1 LQKGTRKMEQ
11 TGQPSSASASSQ
23 AVNKT
28 LRPRVARKTA
38 VPATLREKRE
48 MCMPTLS
55 KPTEILQ
62 KNKNGPVLRFF
73 CALAFTA
80 LSVFAAS
87 VAAQNAEHS
96 PGWVVLPVEEYR
108 ALHER
113 AYPIEREPEPPP
125 VEATLTRVDYDLRI
139 NGESAGAGELASG
152 RATLT
157 IDVLKDGWV
166 RVPIPAGLLVRE
178 ARLDGKLVSLVSG
191 GIGKGGS
198 QLSALLSHA
207 GRAVLLLDIA
217 LPVVS
222 SAGEESIALPSAA
235 SGVTR
240 ASVQLPRQGVDIRLT
255 GGLLSE
261 KSESGAESKWV
272 AYGRGNEAL
281 AFTWRRKTEDHRAT
295 QPLRLRGSLTELLG
309 LGEDA
314 TSINAEVNLEVT
326 QGAAREAKVQIP
338 DKVTVN
344 QVLGAM
350 VADWEVKG
358 GELSVTFLE
367 PVEQTARFVITGET
381 RNPREGE
388 IGVPLLRLL
397 NAERETG
404 GVAVEV
410 LGAGEIKDI
419 KTEGLESAD
428 ATDLGELVANRQ
440 SPSLA
445 AFRFRAGEKI
455 TRSLDLNIARYTPQ
469 AVLMANVEEA
479 RYQVLV
485 SSEGKTFVQARY
497 AVRNNQ
503 RNFLKITLP
512 AGATLWSAS
521 LSGKP
526 VRPGQA
532 PDGSVLLPLD
542 KARAGEEAP
551 PFAVEVVYLM
561 RGNAW
566 NDKGQFALALPA
578 LDLPVSRTGL
588 LLYHPPLFKVTA
600 EPGTFRS
607 EPYEN
612 PVSAALAPVLED
624 SRRVGGIGGGAG
636 INSPQPP
643 PPPATPQPYDS
654 DLKDESKSK
663 RPQSET
669 EALLDKFKIDSLA
682 GKRAGILPI
691 HVSFPAFGPSL
702 FLVSELTGENQTP
715 SAVLN
720 FQRDKK
726 AGGK

>member
-1 LQKGTRKMEQ
+1 MF
-11 TGQPSSASASSQ
+11 
-23 AVNKT
+23 V
-28 LRPRVARKTA
+28 VA
-38 VPATLREKRE
+38 
-48 MCMPTLS
+48 
-55 KPTEILQ
+55 
-62 KNKNGPVLRFF
+62 
-73 CALAFTA
+73 A
-80 LSVFAAS
+80 LSIFSANLS
-87 VAAQNAEHS
+87 AQSGEHS

-108 ALHER
+108 TLHER
-113 AYPIEREPEPPP
+113 AYPIECEPEPPP

-139 NGESAGAGELASG
+139 NGETTAGELASG

-178 ARLDGKLVSLVSG
+178 ARLDGKLVSLVPSG
-191 GIGKGGS
+191 SGKGGG

-217 LPVVS
+217 LPVTS
-222 SAGEESIALPSAA
+222 SAGEESIALPSTA

-240 ASVQLPRQGVDIRLT
+240 ASVQLPRQGVDVRLA

-261 KSESGAESKWV
+261 KSESTAGSKWI

-295 QPLRLRGSLTELLG
+295 QPLRLRGSLTQLLG

-326 QGAAREAKVQIP
+326 QGAAHEVKIEVP
-338 DKVTVN
+338 EKVTVN

-350 VADWEVKG
+350 VADWEVSG
-358 GELSVTFLE
+358 GVLSVKFLE
-367 PVEQTARFVITGET
+367 PVEQAARFVITGET
-381 RNPREGE
+381 RVPRDGD
-388 IGVPLLRLL
+388 IAIPLLRLM

-410 LGAGEIKDI
+410 LGAGEIKDV

-445 AFRFRAGEKI
+445 AFRFRSGDGKI
-455 TRSLDLNIARYTPQ
+455 ARALKVKIARYTPQ

-479 RYQVLV
+479 RYRVLV
-485 SSEGKTFVQARY
+485 SSQGKTFVEARY

-503 RNFLKITLP
+503 RNFLKVTLP
-512 AGATLWSAS
+512 LGATLWSAS
-521 LSGKP
+521 LSGRP

-532 PDGSVLLPLD
+532 PDNGILLPLD
-542 KARAGEEAP
+542 KARAGEDAP
-551 PFAVEVVYLM
+551 PLAVEIVYLM
-561 RGNAW
+561 RGTAW
-566 NDKGQFALALPA
+566 NEKGQFQLPLPA

-588 LLYHPPLFKVTA
+588 LVYHPPLFRVTA
-600 EPGTFRS
+600 EPGSFRS
-607 EPYEN
+607 APYEN
-612 PVSAALAPVLED
+612 PVSTALAGQQED
-624 SRRVGGIGGGAG
+624 SRIVAG
-636 INSPQPP
+636 LAGSPQPP
-643 PPPATPQPYDS
+643 PPPLDS
-654 DLKDESKSK
+654 DMKDESKLK

-669 EALLDKFKIDSLA
+669 EALLDKFKADSLT
-682 GKRAGILPI
+682 GNRAGILPI

-702 FLVSELTGENQTP
+702 FLVSELTGENRAP
-715 SAVLN
+715 SVVFS

>member
-1 LQKGTRKMEQ
+1 M
-11 TGQPSSASASSQ
+11 S
-23 AVNKT
+23 
-28 LRPRVARKTA
+28 ARK
-38 VPATLREKRE
+38 ATIYGRKFGLIFLF
-48 MCMPTLS
+48 P
-55 KPTEILQ
+55 
-62 KNKNGPVLRFF
+62 F
-73 CALAFTA
+73 ALMLAA
-80 LSVFAAS
+80 LTIFAANS
-87 VAAQNAEHS
+87 TAQGNEHS

-108 ALHER
+108 TLHAR
-113 AYPIEREPEPPP
+113 AFPVEREPEPSP

-139 NGESAGAGELASG
+139 NGELASG

-178 ARLDGKLVSLVSG
+178 ARLDGKLVSLVPGAPS
-191 GIGKGGS
+191 KSSS

-217 LPVVS
+217 LPVTS
-222 SAGEESIALPSAA
+222 TAGEESISLPSAA

-240 ASVQLPRQGVDIRLT
+240 AAVMLSRQGVDIRLS
-255 GGLLSE
+255 GGLLAD
-261 KSESGAESKWV
+261 KSESETESKWI
-272 AYGRGNEAL
+272 AYGRGNETL
-281 AFTWRRKTEDHRAT
+281 AFTWKRKTEDHRAT
-295 QPLRLRGSLTELLG
+295 LPLRLRGSLTQLLG
-309 LGEDA
+309 LGEDS

-326 QGAAREAKVQIP
+326 QGAAREVKIQVP
-338 DKVTVN
+338 DKVTIN

-350 VADWEVKG
+350 VADWEVKN
-358 GELSVTFLE
+358 GELSVSFLE
-367 PVEQTARFVITGET
+367 PVEQRARFVITGES
-381 RNPREGE
+381 RSPRDGPMD
-388 IGVPLLRLL
+388 IPLLRLL

-410 LGAGEIKDI
+410 LGAGEIKDL
-419 KTEGLESAD
+419 KTEGLENAD

-445 AFRFRAGEKI
+445 AFRFRAGEGKMA
-455 TRSLDLNIARYTPQ
+455 RALNVTIARYTPQ

-479 RYQVLV
+479 RYQVLA

-512 AGATLWSAS
+512 TGATLWSAS
-521 LSGKP
+521 LSGKA

-532 PDGSVLLPLD
+532 PDGSLLLPLD

-551 PFAVEVVYLM
+551 AFAVEVVYLI
-561 RGNAW
+561 RGTAW
-566 NDKGQFALALPA
+566 NDKGQFQVGLPA

-600 EPGTFRS
+600 EPGSFRS
-607 EPYEN
+607 APYEN
-612 PVSAALAPVLED
+612 PVSAALASTGEGAGYGAGVA
-624 SRRVGGIGGGAG
+624 GGIAT
-636 INSPQPP
+636 PQPP
-643 PPPATPQPYDS
+643 PPTPGTADA
-654 DLKDESKSK
+654 DMKDETKSK
-663 RPQSET
+663 GPQST
-669 EALLDKFKIDSLA
+669 TQMLVDKFKADSLT

-691 HVSFPAFGPSL
+691 RVTFPAFGPSVY
-702 FLVSELTGENQTP
+702 LVSELTGENQAP
-715 SAVLN
+715 SAVLSY
-720 FQRDKK
+720 QHEKK